1 MQETKR
7 DWLIYLLGPQEQE
20 NRNLAARLTQEAG
33 LECKVIPGDAWLPPK
48 DTGGKQV
55 IVLYN
60 CQEQSYNA
68 LMDKLEQNSADHYD
82 NCYLL
87 LFNLDPN
94 LHIEQDA
101 LACHL
106 WGILYDDYSF
116 ERQVQG
122 IRAVMD
128 GEMWLPRKILSS
140 YLRELRSSRHPEEET
155 NSKKS
160 LLSKRE
166 KEVLALI
173 AAGSTNEEISD
184 YLCIS
189 NHTVKSHLYR
199 IYRKINVPNRLQ
211 AALWSVKN
219 L

>member
-1 MQETKR
+1 MQETEH
-7 DWLIYLLGPQEQE
+7 DWLMYLLGPQERE
-20 NRNLAARLTQEAG
+20 NRDFAARLEQETG
-33 LECKVIPGDAWLPPK
+33 LECHVIPGDAWLPPK
-48 DTGGKQV
+48 RAEGKQA

-60 CQEQSYNA
+60 CRGQSYNA
-68 LMDKLEQNSADHYD
+68 LMDKLEQNAADNYEDCH
-82 NCYLL
+82 LL
-87 LFNLDPN
+87 LFNLDPD

-101 LACHL
+101 LACRL
-106 WGILYDDYSF
+106 WGILYNDYSF

-122 IRAVMD
+122 IRAVMG
-128 GEMWLPRKILSS
+128 GEMWLPRKVLSS
-140 YLRELRSSRHPEEET
+140 YLHELRDSQHPEET
-155 NSKKS
+155 SSKKN

-199 IYRKINVPNRLQ
+199 IYRKIDVPNRLQ